1 MSSMSIKVLPLR
13 FFTAGGLSLSL
24 HWETFGN
31 MLRQPRVETKANLIY
46 VTARCVFYLVEE
58 K

>member
-1 MSSMSIKVLPLR
+1 MSSMSIKVLPLL
-13 FFTAGGLSLSL
+13 FFTAGGLSL